1 MQAGPNMQV
10 LDTSKNQ
17 FNLSPT
23 ESWWVA
29 GFMIAGVVGLAA
41 IGFFFR
47 KHVEL

>member
-1 MQAGPNMQV
+1 MMNSQQV
-10 LDTSKNQ
+10 MNTGGQQS
-17 FNLSPT
+17 LSPQ
-23 ESWWVA
+23 EAWWVA